1 MIRYLIFPLFLLGS
15 LSSAFSQVRGI
26 VKDIAGEPIIGAN
39 VFWLGTTTGTT
50 TGESGKFS
58 LPETGTS
65 DKLVVRFVGY
75 RSDTIHIDRLG
86 DCFTGRCG
94 DGRGSSFGS
103 TYGHYEDTGWDIE
116 SGHDFHGR
124 AFSGRLL

>member
-1 MIRYLIFPLFLLGS
+1 MPFREIFVLCDIGLFYYIIWIKKMIRYLIFPLFLLGS

-75 RSDTIHIDRLG
+75 RSDTIHIDRV
-86 DCFTGRCG
+86 
-94 DGRGSSFGS
+94 
-103 TYGHYEDTGWDIE
+103 DTP
-116 SGHDFHGR
+116 F
-124 AFSGRLL
+124 GRLFYRTVR

>member
-50 TGESGKFS
+50 TGSRVNSAYLK
-58 LPETGTS
+58 
-65 DKLVVRFVGY
+65 R
-75 RSDTIHIDRLG
+75 
-86 DCFTGRCG
+86 
-94 DGRGSSFGS
+94 
-103 TYGHYEDTGWDIE
+103 
-116 SGHDFHGR
+116 GR
-124 AFSGRLL
+124 AISWLSVL

>member
-75 RSDTIHIDRLG
+75 RSDIS
-86 DCFTGRCG
+86 TG
-94 DGRGSSFGS
+94 SIPF
-103 TYGHYEDTGWDIE
+103 
-116 SGHDFHGR
+116 
-124 AFSGRLL
+124 GRLFYRTVR

>member
-1 MIRYLIFPLFLLGS
+1 MPFREIFVLCDIGLFYYIIGLKDDKIFNISTFLLGS

-75 RSDTIHIDRLG
+75 RSDTIHIDRV
-86 DCFTGRCG
+86 
-94 DGRGSSFGS
+94 
-103 TYGHYEDTGWDIE
+103 DTV
-116 SGHDFHGR
+116 
-124 AFSGRLL
+124 GRLFYRTVR

>member
-75 RSDTIHIDRLG
+75 WWLAHFSRFCHLQIIDIQQYYKTMYRDTNP
-86 DCFTGRCG
+86 
-94 DGRGSSFGS
+94 
-103 TYGHYEDTGWDIE
+103 
-116 SGHDFHGR
+116 
-124 AFSGRLL
+124 